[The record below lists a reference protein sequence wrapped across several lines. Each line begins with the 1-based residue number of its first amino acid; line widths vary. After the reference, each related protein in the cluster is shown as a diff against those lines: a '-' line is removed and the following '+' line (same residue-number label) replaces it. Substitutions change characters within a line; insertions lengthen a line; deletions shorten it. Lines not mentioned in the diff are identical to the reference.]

1 MSPALAG
8 RFFTTSTSW
17 EAYGMNMEVCKSMA
31 RTILNGSYSLVLLVV
46 KSILSPGHLWPH
58 SLQAVLIPNSII
70 FFSSLLLESWSQ
82 VSSLPFLLSLQ
93 ESVIPVLRNPQ

>member
-1 MSPALAG
+1 
-8 RFFTTSTSW
+8 
-17 EAYGMNMEVCKSMA
+17 MA

-93 ESVIPVLRNPQ
+93 ESVIPVLRNRQ